1 MNTQVFVKS
10 KENMGSLKQE
20 LEDEEMEGKKKKKIG
35 QNRIKE
41 IKSK

>member
-20 LEDEEMEGKKKKKIG
+20 LEDEEMEGKKKKKSA
-35 QNRIKE
+35 RIE
-41 IKSK
+41 